1 MEFQQVLWTNVCL
14 LLSVKVKVLNKSSF
28 FSHLWKGP
36 GALAYWGSGQG
47 SHGLGQP
54 GLVLWRLGDD
64 AQAEKTQAPLWEVPG
79 PSLFQVVRVGG
90 REQGGS

>member
-1 MEFQQVLWTNVCL
+1 MDKCL
-14 LLSVKVKVLNKSSF
+14 LAAVCQSESAEQVFILQPPVQRA
-28 FSHLWKGP
+28 WGIGP
-36 GALAYWGSGQG
+36 LGSGQG
-47 SHGLGQP
+47 THGLGQP